1 MCVFEF
7 LLRYYVITSAVLS
20 PMSVFEFLLRY
31 YVITPAVLSPMSV
44 FEFLLRYYAGSTK
57 SYECFRILVTLLRR
71 QY

>member
-7 LLRYYVITSAVLS
+7 LLRYYVIT
-20 PMSVFEFLLRY
+20 
-31 YVITPAVLSPMSV
+31 PAIISPMSV

-57 SYECFRILVTLLRR
+57 SYVCFRILFTLLRR